1 MSDLDELRPFLID
14 DILIQA
20 AAGKLEGFSQSDI
33 VNQIQTKVQT
43 IDEKQET
50 LGIDYSTDELTIAM
64 DYWINTILDRP
75 VRGLGEVIAPEI
87 AGAEEKFLGSS
98 EEIVPTVVPSLQ

>member
-87 AGAEEKFLGSS
+87 AGEEKFLGSS
-98 EEIVPTVVPSLQ
+98 EEIAPTVVPSLQ